1 MPPREQV
8 RIRAPCIIPR
18 SRSITQARC
27 RMATKD
33 DSILTTALHS
43 EVENRFLTYA
53 LSTIV
58 SRSLP
63 DVRDGLKPVHRR
75 ILYAMWEMGLGPT
88 AKFRKS
94 AAVVGEV
101 LGKFHPHG
109 DQAAYDAMVRMAQD
123 FSLRYPL
130 VEGSGNF
137 GSLDGD
143 PAAAMR
149 YTEAR
154 LSRLAEELLVEIE
167 KDTVGFRPNYD
178 NSLKEP
184 MVLPARFPQLL
195 VNGTSG
201 IAVGMSCSFPPHN
214 LNEVID
220 GLTAIID
227 NSNIDLKDLLKLV
240 KGPDFPTAGQILNT
254 KKELKEI
261 YRSGSGSIRLRGE
274 YALEDLPRGKQ
285 AVVFTSIPYLVNKA
299 KLLERLIGLM
309 DDRKLPQVS
318 AVRDE
323 STDTVR
329 VVIELKADTNPDLVT
344 AYLFKHTDLESNFP
358 VNFTGLKPNM
368 EPGRMSL
375 KELMQYFLDFRF
387 EITTRRLNYDLR
399 ILKARLHILKAFEML
414 YDDLDTAIRLIRK
427 SKSREE
433 AAGKLKKHFKFDDD
447 QTKAILEMQLYKLAG
462 LEIERILKEKA
473 EKTKQRKELE
483 AILASQ
489 KKVWGLI
496 RTELLE
502 IKAGYGDKRRSV
514 MKAAEDVEFSQED
527 FIVHEDV
534 TVILTKMGWI
544 RRVKTVGENLRFKEG
559 DDLLALLPANTRD
572 NIAVFSSA
580 GKVYVIKAN
589 DLPAGSGFGEPVQHL
604 FKFGDGERPVTAMN
618 LSTVLGGA
626 GAPEEERKGKG
637 KQAEL
642 ALAGGTVI
650 ALSVSAKGIGF
661 KFDLSAFNGVTTR
674 AGKKFAGVK
683 AGDSIMGVDMLDLP
697 NVLFLT
703 TEGKAVVVAAK
714 EIPQL
719 SGAGKGVKLVN
730 VKKGEVALFRAVKK
744 GDQVKV
750 IDEKGKEKTVDLK
763 NYGVMTRGSVG
774 LKAVKAVRF
783 V

>member
-1 MPPREQV
+1 MMIKED
-8 RIRAPCIIPR
+8 A
-18 SRSITQARC
+18 
-27 RMATKD
+27 
-33 DSILTTALHS
+33 ILTAPLHE

-75 ILYAMWEMGLGPT
+75 ILFAMWEMGLGPT

-154 LSRLAEELLVEIE
+154 LSQIAEELLIEIDKE
-167 KDTVGFRPNYD
+167 TVGFRPNYD

-184 MVLPARFPQLL
+184 VVLPARFPQLL

-214 LNEVID
+214 LGEVID
-220 GLTAIID
+220 GLAAMID
-227 NSNIDLKDLLKLV
+227 NPDIDVKDLLKHI
-240 KGPDFPTAGQILNT
+240 KGPDFPTSGQILNS

-261 YRSGSGSIRLRGE
+261 YQSGSGAIRIRGE
-274 YALEDLPRGKQ
+274 YTVEDLPRGKQ
-285 AVVFTSIPYLVNKA
+285 AIVFHSIPYLVNKA
-299 KLLERLIGLM
+299 KLLEKMIGLM
-309 DDRKLPQVS
+309 DDKKLPQV
-318 AVRDE
+318 AMVRDE
-323 STDTVR
+323 STDIVR
-329 VVIELKADTNPDLVT
+329 IVIELKAEANPELVT
-344 AYLFKHTDLESNFP
+344 AYLFKHTDFESSFP
-358 VNFTGLKPNM
+358 INFTALKPNM
-368 EPGRMSL
+368 EPDRLPL
-375 KELMQYFLDFRF
+375 KEVMRYFLEFRQDVV
-387 EITTRRLNYDLR
+387 TKRLNFDLR
-399 ILKARLHILKAFEML
+399 ILKARLHILAAFEKL
-414 YDDLDTAIRLIRK
+414 YDDLDTAIKIIRK
-427 SKSREE
+427 SKSRED
-433 AAGKLKKHFKFDDD
+433 AAEKLKKHFKFDDE
-447 QTKAILEMQLYKLAG
+447 QVKAILEMQLYRLAG

-473 EKTKQRKELE
+473 EKAKLKKDIE
-483 AILASQ
+483 AILAS
-489 KKVWGLI
+489 KKKIWGLI

-502 IKAGYGDKRRSV
+502 IKEKYGDKRKSM

-580 GKVYVIKAN
+580 GKVYVTKAN

-604 FKFGDGERPVTAMN
+604 FKFGDGERPITAMN
-618 LSTVLGGA
+618 FAAVFA
-626 GAPEEERKGKG
+626 GAPSEDRG
-637 KQAEL
+637 KQEEL
-642 ALAGGTVI
+642 ALAPREVT
-650 ALSVSAKGIGF
+650 ALTVSAKGIGF
-661 KFDLSAFNGVTTR
+661 QFDLGQFNSITTR

-683 AGDSIMGVDMLDLP
+683 TGDSIMGVDILDLP

-703 TEGKAVVVAAK
+703 TEGKAIVVAAK
-714 EIPQL
+714 DIPLL

-730 VKKGEVALFRAVKK
+730 VKKGEIALFRAVRK
-744 GDQVKV
+744 GEQVKV
-750 IDEKGKEKTVDLK
+750 MDDKGKEKVIDLK
-763 NYGVMTRGSVG
+763 DYNVMTRGSVG
-774 LKAVKAVRF
+774 LKAVKAVKF
-783 V
+783 A

>member
-1 MPPREQV
+1 MP
-8 RIRAPCIIPR
+8 I
-18 SRSITQARC
+18 
-27 RMATKD
+27 KD
-33 DSILTTALHS
+33 DTILTTALHA

-53 LSTIV
+53 LSTII

-109 DQAAYDAMVRMAQD
+109 DQAAYDAMVRMAQE

-130 VEGSGNF
+130 IEGSGNF

-154 LSRLAEELLVEIE
+154 LSKIAEELLVEIDKE
-167 KDTVGFRPNYD
+167 TVSFRPNYD

-184 MVLPARFPQLL
+184 AVLPARFPQLL

-201 IAVGMSCSFPPHN
+201 IAVGMSCSFPPHH
-214 LNEVID
+214 LGEVID
-220 GLTAIID
+220 GLTAMID
-227 NSNIDLKDLLKLV
+227 NSNIEVKDLLKFV
-240 KGPDFPTAGQILNT
+240 KGPDFPTGGQILNS

-261 YRSGSGSIRLRGE
+261 YQSGSGSIRIRGE
-274 YALEDLPRGKQ
+274 HTMEDLPRGKK
-285 AVVFTSIPYLVNKA
+285 AVVVTSIPYLVNKA
-299 KLLERLIGLM
+299 KLLEKIIGLM
-309 DDRKLPQVS
+309 EDRKLPQVS

-323 STDTVR
+323 STDEVR
-329 VVIELKADTNPDLVT
+329 IVLELKAEANPELVM
-344 AYLFKHTDLESNFP
+344 AYVFKHTDLESTFL
-358 VNFTGLKPNM
+358 VNFTALKPNM
-368 EPGRMSL
+368 EPERLSL
-375 KELMQYFLDFRF
+375 KELMQYFLDFRL
-387 EITTRRLNYDLR
+387 EITTKRLNYDLR
-399 ILKARLHILKAFEML
+399 ILKARLHILKAFEVL
-414 YDDLDTAIRLIRK
+414 YNDLDTAIKIIRK
-427 SKSREE
+427 AKSRED
-433 AAGKLKKHFKFDDD
+433 AAEKLKKHFKLDDE
-447 QTKAILEMQLYKLAG
+447 QVKAILEMQLYKLVG

-473 EKTKQRKELE
+473 EKTKQKKDIE

-489 KKVWGLI
+489 KRIWGLI
-496 RTELLE
+496 KTDLLE
-502 IKAGYGDKRRSV
+502 IKEKYGDKRKSV

-527 FIVHEDV
+527 FIMHEDV

-559 DDLLALLPANTRD
+559 DELLALLPANTKD

-580 GKVYVIKAN
+580 GKVYVVKAY
-589 DLPAGSGFGEPVQHL
+589 DLPSGSGFGEPVQHL
-604 FKFGDGERPVTAMN
+604 FKFGDGERPISAMN
-618 LSTVLGGA
+618 LTSVLA
-626 GAPEEERKGKG
+626 GAAPVDVAQGRQEELS
-637 KQAEL
+637 L
-642 ALAGGTVI
+642 AAREVT
-650 ALSVSAKGIGF
+650 ALTVSAKGVGF
-661 KFDLSAFNGVTTR
+661 KFDLGQFNSVTTR

-683 AGDSIMGVDMLDLP
+683 PGDSIMGVDTLDLP

-703 TEGKAVVVAAK
+703 TEGKAIVVAAK
-714 EIPQL
+714 DIPL
-719 SGAGKGVKLVN
+719 LTGAGKGVKLVN
-730 VKKGEVALFRAVKK
+730 VKNGEVALFRAVRKNE
-744 GDQVKV
+744 QVKV
-750 IDEKGKEKTVDLK
+750 VDEKNKEKVIELK
-763 NYGVMTRGSVG
+763 KYGVMTRGAVG

>member
-1 MPPREQV
+1 MPIQKGSV
-8 RIRAPCIIPR
+8 
-18 SRSITQARC
+18 
-27 RMATKD
+27 
-33 DSILTTALHS
+33 LTTALHS

-75 ILYAMWEMGLGPT
+75 ILFAMWEMGLSPT

-154 LSRLAEELLVEIE
+154 LSHLAEELLVEIE

-184 MVLPARFPQLL
+184 VVLPARFPQLL

-214 LNEVID
+214 IGEVID
-220 GLTAIID
+220 GLAAMID
-227 NSNIDLKDLLKLV
+227 DSNIDIKDLLKYI
-240 KGPDFPTAGQILNT
+240 KGPDFPTSGQILNS

-261 YRSGSGSIRLRGE
+261 YQTGSGGIRIRGE
-274 YALEDLPRGKQ
+274 YTVEDMPRGRQ
-285 AVVFTSIPYLVNKA
+285 AIVFTSIPYMVNKA
-299 KLLERLIGLM
+299 KLLEKVIGLM
-309 DDRKLPQVS
+309 DDKKLPQVT
-318 AVRDE
+318 AARDE
-323 STDTVR
+323 STDVVR
-329 VVIELKADTNPDLVT
+329 VVIELKAETSPELVT
-344 AYLFKHTDLESNFP
+344 AYLFKHTDFESTFP
-358 VNFTGLKPNM
+358 INFTALKPNM
-368 EPGRMSL
+368 EPERLSL
-375 KELMQYFLDFRF
+375 KEIMRYFLDFRH
-387 EITTRRLNYDLR
+387 ELVTKRLNFDLK
-399 ILKARLHILKAFEML
+399 ILKARLHILLAFEKL
-414 YDDLDTAIRLIRK
+414 YDDLDTAIKIIRK
-427 SKSREE
+427 AKSREDATE
-433 AAGKLKKHFKFDDD
+433 KLKKHFKFDDE
-447 QTKAILEMQLYKLAG
+447 QVKAILEMQLYKLVG

-473 EKTKQRKELE
+473 EKTKLKKDIET
-483 AILASQ
+483 ILGSQ
-489 KKVWGLI
+489 KKIWALI
-496 RTELLE
+496 KTELLE
-502 IKAGYGDKRRSV
+502 IKGKYGDKRKSV

-527 FIVHEDV
+527 FVVHEDV

-580 GKVYVIKAN
+580 GKVYVVKAF
-589 DLPAGSGFGEPVQHL
+589 DLPSGSGFGEPVQSL

-618 LSTVLGGA
+618 LTTVFAGPPSEEGA
-626 GAPEEERKGKG
+626 G

-642 ALAGGTVI
+642 ALAPKDVTAITV
-650 ALSVSAKGIGF
+650 SVHGVGF
-661 KFDLSAFNGVTTR
+661 AFELGQFNSVTTR

-683 AGDSIMGVDMLDLP
+683 EGDSIMGVDILDMP

-703 TEGKAVVVAAK
+703 SEGKAVVIAAK
-714 EIPQL
+714 DIPVL
-719 SGAGKGVKLVN
+719 TGAGKGVKLVN
-730 VKKGEVALFRAVKK
+730 VKNGEVALFRPVRKAE
-744 GDQVKV
+744 QVKV
-750 IDEKGKEKTVDLK
+750 IDDKGKEKVLDLK
-763 NYGVMTRGSVG
+763 PYGVMTRGSVG
-774 LKAVKAVRF
+774 LKAVKAVKF
-783 V
+783 A

>member
-1 MPPREQV
+1 MPPKE
-8 RIRAPCIIPR
+8 
-18 SRSITQARC
+18 ST
-27 RMATKD
+27 T
-33 DSILTTALHS
+33 LTTALHS
-43 EVENRFLTYA
+43 EVESRFLTYA

-75 ILYAMWEMGLGPT
+75 ILFAMWEMGLGPT

-154 LSRLAEELLVEIE
+154 LSQLAEELLIEIE
-167 KDTVGFRPNYD
+167 KDTVSFRPNYD

-184 MVLPARFPQLL
+184 AVLPARFPQLL

-214 LNEVID
+214 LGEVID
-220 GLTAIID
+220 GLAAMID
-227 NSNIDLKDLLKLV
+227 NSNIEVKDLLKYL
-240 KGPDFPTAGQILNT
+240 KGPDFPTAGQVLNG
-254 KKELKEI
+254 KKELREI
-261 YRSGSGSIRLRGE
+261 YQSGSGAIRMRGE
-274 YALEDLPRGKQ
+274 YTVEDLPRGKQ
-285 AVVFTSIPYLVNKA
+285 AIVFTSIPYLVNKA
-299 KLLERLIGLM
+299 KLLEKLIGLM
-309 DDRKLPQVS
+309 DDKKLPQVS

-323 STDTVR
+323 STDEVR
-329 VVIELKADTNPDLVT
+329 VVIELKAETNAELVT
-344 AYLFKHTDLESNFP
+344 AYLFKHTDFEATFP
-358 VNFTGLKPNM
+358 VNFTALKPNM
-368 EPGRMSL
+368 EPERLSL
-375 KELMQYFLDFRF
+375 KELMQYFLDFRL
-387 EITTRRLNYDLR
+387 EITTKRLNYDLR

-414 YDDLDTAIRLIRK
+414 YNDLDTAIKLIRR

-433 AAGKLKKHFKFDDD
+433 AAGKLKKHFKFDDE
-447 QTKAILEMQLYKLAG
+447 QTRAILELQLYRLAG

-473 EKTKQRKELE
+473 EKTKQRKEIE

-489 KKVWGLI
+489 KKIWGLI
-496 RTELLE
+496 KTELLE
-502 IKAGYGDKRRSV
+502 IKEQYGDKRKSV
-514 MKAAEDVEFSQED
+514 IKAAEDVEFTQDD
-527 FIVHEDV
+527 FVVHEDV
-534 TVILTKMGWI
+534 TVILTRMGWI
-544 RRVKTVGENLRFKEG
+544 RRVKTVGENLRFKDG
-559 DDLLALLPANTRD
+559 DELLALLPASTKD
-572 NIAVFSSA
+572 TIAIFSSS
-580 GKVYVIKAN
+580 GKVYGIKAF

-604 FKFGDGERPVTAMN
+604 FKFGDGERPVTALN
-618 LSTVLGGA
+618 LATVFGGEADADA
-626 GAPEEERKGKG
+626 GQRR
-637 KQAEL
+637 L
-642 ALAGGTVI
+642 ALGPKQVTALTV
-650 ALSVSAKGIGF
+650 SSHGVGF
-661 KFDLSAFNGVTTR
+661 AFDLGQFNAVTTR

-683 AGDSIMGVDMLDLP
+683 AGDSIMGVDILDLP
-697 NVLFLT
+697 HVLFLT

-714 EIPQL
+714 DIPVL

-730 VKKGEVALFRAVKK
+730 VKKGAVSLFRPVRK
-744 GDQVKV
+744 GEQVRV
-750 IDEKGKEKTVDLK
+750 VDEKDREKTIDLK

-774 LKAVKAVRF
+774 LKAVKAIRF
-783 V
+783 A

>member
-1 MPPREQV
+1 MP
-8 RIRAPCIIPR
+8 
-18 SRSITQARC
+18 
-27 RMATKD
+27 TKE

-154 LSRLAEELLVEIE
+154 LSQLAEELLVEIE

-178 NSLKEP
+178 NSLTEP
-184 MVLPARFPQLL
+184 VVLPARFPQLL

-214 LNEVID
+214 IGEVID
-220 GLTAIID
+220 GLTAMID
-227 NSNIDLKDLLKLV
+227 NSNIDLKDLLKLI
-240 KGPDFPTAGQILNT
+240 KGPDFPTAGQILNS
-254 KKELKEI
+254 KKELKDI
-261 YRSGSGSIRLRGE
+261 YQSGSGAIRVRGE
-274 YALEDLPRGKQ
+274 YFVEDMPRGRQ
-285 AVVFTSIPYLVNKA
+285 AIVFTSIPYQVNKA
-299 KLLERLIGLM
+299 KVLERIIGLL
-309 DDRKLPQVS
+309 DERKLPQVTT
-318 AVRDE
+318 VRDE
-323 STDTVR
+323 STDIIR
-329 VVIELKADTNPDLVT
+329 LVIELKAETNAELVT
-344 AYLFKHTDLESNFP
+344 AYLFKHTDLESSFA
-358 VNFTGLKPNM
+358 VNFTALKPNM
-368 EPGRMSL
+368 GPERLSL

-387 EITTRRLNYDLR
+387 EITTKRLSYDLR
-399 ILKARLHILKAFEML
+399 LLKARLHILLAFEKL
-414 YDDLDTAIRLIRK
+414 YNDLDTAIKLIRK

-433 AAGKLKKHFKFDDD
+433 AAEKIRKHFRFDDE
-447 QTKAILEMQLYKLAG
+447 QTKAILELQLYKLAG

-473 EKTKQRKELE
+473 EKTKQKKDIE
-483 AILASQ
+483 AILGSQ
-489 KKVWGLI
+489 KKIWGLI

-502 IKAGYGDKRRSV
+502 IKEKYGDKRRSV

-534 TVILTKMGWI
+534 TVILTKMGWV

-572 NIAVFSSA
+572 NIAIFSSA
-580 GKVYVIKAN
+580 GKVYVSKAF
-589 DLPAGSGFGEPVQHL
+589 DLPTGSGFGEPVQHL
-604 FKFGDGERPVTAMN
+604 FKFGDGERPIMAMN
-618 LSTVLGGA
+618 MTTVLA
-626 GAPEEERKGKG
+626 APEEIEPAGG
-637 KQAEL
+637 KQPAL
-642 ALAGGTVI
+642 ALTGGTVL
-650 ALSVSAKGIGF
+650 ALTVSAKGVGF
-661 KFDLSAFNGVTTR
+661 KFDLSQFNSVTTR

-683 AGDSIMGVDMLDLP
+683 AGDSILGVDILDLP
-697 NVLFLT
+697 LVLFLT
-703 TEGKAVVVAAK
+703 NEGKAVVVAAK

-730 VKKGEVALFRAVKK
+730 VKKGEIALFRDVRK
-744 GDQVKV
+744 GEQIKV
-750 IDEKGKEKTVDLK
+750 IDEKGKEKVIDLK
-763 NYGVMTRGSVG
+763 HYGAMTRGSVG
-774 LKAVKAVRF
+774 LKAVKAVKF

>member
-1 MPPREQV
+1 MPGKE
-8 RIRAPCIIPR
+8 
-18 SRSITQARC
+18 
-27 RMATKD
+27 
-33 DSILTTALHS
+33 DSILSTALHQ

-154 LSRLAEELLVEIE
+154 LSPLAEELLIEIE

-178 NSLKEP
+178 NSLREP
-184 MVLPARFPQLL
+184 VVLPARFPQLL

-214 LNEVID
+214 LSEVID
-220 GLTAIID
+220 GLTAVID
-227 NSNIDLKDLLKLV
+227 NSSIDLKDILKLV
-240 KGPDFPTAGQILNT
+240 KGPDFPTAGQILNS

-261 YRSGSGSIRLRGE
+261 YQTGSGAIRVRGE
-274 YALEDLPRGKQ
+274 YSIEDLPRGKR
-285 AVVFTSIPYLVNKA
+285 AIVFTSIPYLVNKA
-299 KLLERLIGLM
+299 KLLEKLIGLM
-309 DDRKLPQVS
+309 DDRKLPQVT

-323 STDTVR
+323 STDEVR
-329 VVIELKADTNPDLVT
+329 VVLELKAETNPELVT

-358 VNFTGLKPNM
+358 VNFTALKPNM
-368 EPGRMSL
+368 EPERLSL

-387 EITTRRLNYDLR
+387 EITTKRLNYDLR

-414 YDDLDTAIRLIRK
+414 YDDLDTAIKLIRR

-433 AAGKLKKHFKFDDD
+433 AAQKIKKHFKFDDE
-447 QTKAILEMQLYKLAG
+447 QTKAILELQLYKLAG

-473 EKTKQRKELE
+473 EKTRLRKEIE
-483 AILASQ
+483 AILGSQ

-496 RTELLE
+496 KTELLE
-502 IKAGYGDKRRSV
+502 IKEKYGDKRRSV

-534 TVILTKMGWI
+534 TVILTRMGWV

-572 NIAVFSSA
+572 NIAVFSSL

-604 FKFGDGERPVTAMN
+604 FRFGDGERPIAAMN
-618 LSTVLGGA
+618 FSTVLGGA
-626 GAPEEERKGKG
+626 GTDEKEETKG
-637 KQAEL
+637 KQASL
-642 ALAGGTVI
+642 ALAGGTMI
-650 ALSVSAKGIGF
+650 ALSVSTKGIGF
-661 KFDLSAFNGVTTR
+661 KFDLSQFNAVTTR

-683 AGDSIMGVDMLDLP
+683 TGDSIMGVDILDLP
-697 NVLFLT
+697 LVLFLT

-714 EIPQL
+714 DIPQL
-719 SGAGKGVKLVN
+719 TGAGKGVKLVN
-730 VKKGEVALFRAVKK
+730 VKKGDVALFRSVKK
-744 GDQVKV
+744 GDQVRV
-750 IDEKGKEKTVDLK
+750 LDEKGKEKTIDLK
-763 NYGVMTRGSVG
+763 SYGVMTRGSVG

>member
-1 MPPREQV
+1 MP
-8 RIRAPCIIPR
+8 
-18 SRSITQARC
+18 TQE
-27 RMATKD
+27 

-75 ILYAMWEMGLGPT
+75 ILFAMWEMGLGPT

-154 LSRLAEELLVEIE
+154 LSQLAEELLVEIE
-167 KDTVGFRPNYD
+167 KDTVTFRPNYD

-184 MVLPARFPQLL
+184 NVLPARFPQLL

-201 IAVGMSCSFPPHN
+201 IAVGMSCSFAPHN
-214 LNEVID
+214 IGEVID
-220 GLTAIID
+220 GLAAMID
-227 NSNIDLKDLLKLV
+227 TPNIDVKDLLKYL
-240 KGPDFPTAGQILNT
+240 KGPDFPTGGQILNS

-261 YRSGSGSIRLRGE
+261 YQTGSGGIRIRGE
-274 YALEDLPRGKQ
+274 YTVEDMPRGKQ
-285 AVVFTSIPYLVNKA
+285 AIVFTSIPYMVNKA
-299 KLLERLIGLM
+299 KLLEKLIGLM
-309 DDRKLPQVS
+309 EDKKLPQVS

-323 STDTVR
+323 STDVVR
-329 VVIELKADTNPDLVT
+329 LVLELKAEMSPELVT
-344 AYLFKHTDLESNFP
+344 AYIFKHTDLESTFP
-358 VNFTGLKPNM
+358 MNFTALKPNM
-368 EPGRMSL
+368 EPERLSL
-375 KELMQYFLDFRF
+375 KEIMRYFLDFRL
-387 EITTRRLNYDLR
+387 EITTKRLNYDLR
-399 ILKARLHILKAFEML
+399 ILKARLHILAAFEKL
-414 YDDLDTAIRLIRK
+414 YNDLDTAIKLIRK

-433 AAGKLKKHFKFDDD
+433 AAEKIKKHFKFDDE
-447 QTKAILEMQLYKLAG
+447 QTKAILETQLYRLAG
-462 LEIERILKEKA
+462 LEIDKILKEKA
-473 EKTKQRKELE
+473 EKSKLRKDIET
-483 AILASQ
+483 ILASQ
-489 KKVWGLI
+489 KKIWALI

-502 IKAGYGDKRRSV
+502 IKAKYGDKRKSV

-527 FIVHEDV
+527 FITHEEV
-534 TVILTKMGWI
+534 TVIMTKMGWI

-559 DDLLALLPANTRD
+559 DELLALLPANTRD

-580 GKVYVIKAN
+580 GKVYVVKGF
-589 DLPAGSGFGEPVQHL
+589 DLPSGSGFGEPVQSL

-618 LSTVLGGA
+618 LASVFAPPA
-626 GAPEEERKGKG
+626 GEEDKG

-642 ALAGGTVI
+642 ALAPKEVTAI
-650 ALSVSAKGIGF
+650 TVSAHGVGF
-661 KFDLSAFNGVTTR
+661 AFDLGQFNSVTTR

-683 AGDSIMGVDMLDLP
+683 EGDSIMGVDILDLP

-703 TEGKAVVVAAK
+703 SEGKAVVVAAK
-714 EIPQL
+714 DVPVL
-719 SGAGKGVKLVN
+719 TGAGKGVKLVN
-730 VKKGEVALFRAVKK
+730 VKNGEIVLFRPVRKAE
-744 GDQVKV
+744 QVKV
-750 IDEKGKEKTVDLK
+750 IDDKGKEKVIDLK
-763 NYGVMTRGSVG
+763 PYGVMTRGSVG
-774 LKAVKAVRF
+774 LKAVKAVKF
-783 V
+783 G

>member
-1 MPPREQV
+1 
-8 RIRAPCIIPR
+8 
-18 SRSITQARC
+18 
-27 RMATKD
+27 MAVKE
-33 DSILTTALHS
+33 DSILTAALHQ

-75 ILYAMWEMGLGPT
+75 ILFAMWEMGLGPT

-154 LSRLAEELLVEIE
+154 LSQLAEELLVEIE

-184 MVLPARFPQLL
+184 VVLPARFPQLL

-214 LNEVID
+214 LGEVID

-227 NSNIDLKDLLKLV
+227 NSNIDLKDVLKLV
-240 KGPDFPTAGQILNT
+240 KGPDFPTAGQVLNT

-261 YRSGSGSIRLRGE
+261 YQTGSGAIRVRGE
-274 YALEDLPRGKQ
+274 YTVEDLTRGKQ
-285 AVVFTSIPYLVNKA
+285 AIVFTSIPYLVNKA
-299 KLLERLIGLM
+299 KLLEKLIGLM

-323 STDTVR
+323 STDEVR
-329 VVIELKADTNPDLVT
+329 VVLELKAETNPELVT

-358 VNFTGLKPNM
+358 VNFTALKPNM
-368 EPGRMSL
+368 EPERLSL

-387 EITTRRLNYDLR
+387 EITTKRLNYDLR
-399 ILKARLHILKAFEML
+399 ILKARLHILAAIEKL
-414 YDDLDTAIRLIRK
+414 YNDLDTAIKIIRR
-427 SKSREE
+427 SKSRDE
-433 AAGKLKKHFKFDDD
+433 AAQKLKKHFKFDDE
-447 QTKAILEMQLYKLAG
+447 QTKAILDMQLYKLVG
-462 LEIERILKEKA
+462 LEIERIMKEKS
-473 EKTKQRKELE
+473 EKTKQRKEIE
-483 AILASQ
+483 SILSSQ
-489 KKVWGLI
+489 KKIWGLVK
-496 RTELLE
+496 TELKE
-502 IKAGYGDKRRSV
+502 IKDKYGDKRRSV
-514 MKAAEDVEFSQED
+514 MKAAEDVEFSHED

-559 DDLLALLPANTRD
+559 DELLSLLPANTRD
-572 NIAVFSSA
+572 NIAIFSSA

-604 FKFGDGERPVTAMN
+604 FKFGDGERPIAAMN
-618 LSTVLGGA
+618 FTTVLTGSGPA
-626 GAPEEERKGKG
+626 ADEEGRKGKQG
-637 KQAEL
+637 QL

-650 ALSVSAKGIGF
+650 ALSVSAKGVGF
-661 KFDLSAFNGVTTR
+661 RFDLAPFNSVTTR
-674 AGKKFAGVK
+674 AGKRFAGLK
-683 AGDSIMGVDMLDLP
+683 AGDSILGVDILDLP
-697 NVLFLT
+697 HVLFLT
-703 TEGKAVVVAAK
+703 SEGKAVVVAAK

-719 SGAGKGVKLVN
+719 SGAGKGVRLVN
-730 VKKGEVALFRAVKK
+730 VKKGEVALFRSVKK
-744 GDQVKV
+744 GDQVRV
-750 IDEKGKEKTVDLK
+750 IDEKGKEKVVDLK
-763 NYGVMTRGSVG
+763 KFGVMTRGSVG

>member
-1 MPPREQV
+1 MPMKEE
-8 RIRAPCIIPR
+8 
-18 SRSITQARC
+18 
-27 RMATKD
+27 
-33 DSILTTALHS
+33 SILTTALHS

-154 LSRLAEELLVEIE
+154 LSPIAEELLVEIDKE
-167 KDTVGFRPNYD
+167 TVGFRPNYD

-184 MVLPARFPQLL
+184 VVLPARFPQLL
-195 VNGTSG
+195 ANGTSG

-214 LNEVID
+214 LSEVID
-220 GLTAIID
+220 GLTAVID
-227 NSNIDLKDLLKLV
+227 NSNIDLKDILKLI
-240 KGPDFPTAGQILNT
+240 KGPDFPTSGQILNT
-254 KKELKEI
+254 KKELKDI
-261 YRSGSGSIRLRGE
+261 YQTGSGAIRVRGE
-274 YALEDLPRGKQ
+274 YSVEELPRGRQ
-285 AVVFTSIPYLVNKA
+285 AIVFTSIPYQVNKA
-299 KLLERLIGLM
+299 KVLERIIGLL
-309 DDRKLPQVS
+309 DNRKLPQVT

-323 STDTVR
+323 STD
-329 VVIELKADTNPDLVT
+329 VIRLVLEIKAETNPELVT
-344 AYLFKHTDLESNFP
+344 AYLFRHTDLENSFP
-358 VNFTGLKPNM
+358 VNFTALKPNM
-368 EPGRMSL
+368 EPERLSL
-375 KELMQYFLDFRF
+375 KEVMRYFLDFRF
-387 EITTRRLNYDLR
+387 EITTKRLNYDLR
-399 ILKARLHILKAFEML
+399 LLKARLHILKAFEML
-414 YDDLDTAIRLIRK
+414 YDDLDTAIKLIRK
-427 SKSREE
+427 SKSKEE
-433 AAGKLKKHFKFDDD
+433 AGEKIKKHFRFDDE

-473 EKTKQRKELE
+473 EKTKLKKDIE
-483 AILASQ
+483 AILGSQ
-489 KKVWGLI
+489 KKIWGLVK
-496 RTELLE
+496 TELLE
-502 IKAGYGDKRRSV
+502 IKEKYGDRRKSV

-534 TVILTKMGWI
+534 TVILTRMGWV

-559 DDLLALLPANTRD
+559 DELLALLPANTRD
-572 NIAVFSSA
+572 NIAIFSSA
-580 GKVYVIKAN
+580 GKVYVSKAF

-604 FKFGDGERPVTAMN
+604 FKFGDGERPIMAMN
-618 LSTVLGGA
+618 LSTVLA
-626 GAPEEERKGKG
+626 GSPAAADEDEKAKG
-637 KQAEL
+637 KQPRL
-642 ALAGGTVI
+642 ALSGGTVI
-650 ALSVSAKGIGF
+650 ALSVSTKGVGF
-661 KFDLSAFNGVTTR
+661 KFDLSQFNSVTTR

-683 AGDSIMGVDMLDLP
+683 AGDSILGVDILDLP
-697 NVLFLT
+697 LVLFLT

-714 EIPQL
+714 DIPQL
-719 SGAGKGVKLVN
+719 TGAGKGVKLVN
-730 VKKGEVALFRAVKK
+730 VKKGDIALFRAVRK
-744 GDQVKV
+744 GEQIKV
-750 IDEKGKEKTVDLK
+750 IDEKGKERVLDLK
-763 NYGVMTRGSVG
+763 KYGVMTRGSVG

>member
-1 MPPREQV
+1 MP
-8 RIRAPCIIPR
+8 
-18 SRSITQARC
+18 
-27 RMATKD
+27 TKEA
-33 DSILTTALHS
+33 SILTTALHS

-154 LSRLAEELLVEIE
+154 LSQIAEELLVEIDKE
-167 KDTVGFRPNYD
+167 TVGFRPNYD

-184 MVLPARFPQLL
+184 VVLPARFPQLL
-195 VNGTSG
+195 ANGTSG

-214 LNEVID
+214 LSEVID

-227 NSNIDLKDLLKLV
+227 NSNIDLKDILKLI

-254 KKELKEI
+254 KKELKDI
-261 YRSGSGSIRLRGE
+261 YQSGSGAIRVRGE
-274 YALEDLPRGKQ
+274 YSVEDLPRGKQ
-285 AVVFTSIPYLVNKA
+285 AIVFTSIPYQVNKA
-299 KLLERLIGLM
+299 KVLERIIGLL
-309 DDRKLPQVS
+309 DDRKLPQVT

-323 STDTVR
+323 STD
-329 VVIELKADTNPDLVT
+329 VIRLVLELKAEINPELVT
-344 AYLFKHTDLESNFP
+344 AYLFKHTDLESSFP
-358 VNFTGLKPNM
+358 VNFTALKPNM
-368 EPGRMSL
+368 EPERLSL
-375 KELMQYFLDFRF
+375 KEVMRYFLDFRL
-387 EITTRRLNYDLR
+387 EITTKRLNYDLKL
-399 ILKARLHILKAFEML
+399 LKARLHILKAFEML
-414 YDDLDTAIRLIRK
+414 YDDLDTAIKLIRK
-427 SKSREE
+427 SKSKED
-433 AAGKLKKHFKFDDD
+433 AGEKIKRHFKFDDE
-447 QTKAILEMQLYKLAG
+447 QTRAILEMQLYKLAG

-473 EKTKQRKELE
+473 EKTSLKKDIET
-483 AILASQ
+483 ILGSQ
-489 KKVWGLI
+489 KKIWGLI
-496 RTELLE
+496 KTELLE
-502 IKAGYGDKRRSV
+502 IKEKYGDKRKSV
-514 MKAAEDVEFSQED
+514 MKAAEDVEFTQED

-534 TVILTKMGWI
+534 TVILTKMGWV

-559 DDLLALLPANTRD
+559 DELLALLPANTKD
-572 NIAVFSSA
+572 NIAIFSSA
-580 GKVYVIKAN
+580 GKVYVSKAF
-589 DLPAGSGFGEPVQHL
+589 DLPTGSGFGEPVQHL
-604 FKFGDGERPVTAMN
+604 FKFGDGERPIMAMN
-618 LSTVLGGA
+618 LSTVLTGSPA
-626 GAPEEERKGKG
+626 AEDEDGKVMG
-637 KQAEL
+637 KQPQL
-642 ALAGGTVI
+642 ALSGGTVI
-650 ALSVSAKGIGF
+650 ALSVSTKGVGF
-661 KFDLSAFNGVTTR
+661 KFDLSQFNSVTTR

-683 AGDSIMGVDMLDLP
+683 AGDSILGVDILDLP

-714 EIPQL
+714 DIPQL
-719 SGAGKGVKLVN
+719 TGAGKGVKLVN
-730 VKKGEVALFRAVKK
+730 VKKGDITLFRAVRK
-744 GDQVKV
+744 GEQIKV
-750 IDEKGKEKTVDLK
+750 IDEKGKEKAIDLK
-763 NYGVMTRGSVG
+763 KYGVMTRGSVG
-774 LKAVKAVRF
+774 LKAVKAIKF

>member
-1 MPPREQV
+1 MPIKEE
-8 RIRAPCIIPR
+8 
-18 SRSITQARC
+18 
-27 RMATKD
+27 
-33 DSILTTALHS
+33 SILTTALHS

-154 LSRLAEELLVEIE
+154 LSQLAEELLVEIE
-167 KDTVGFRPNYD
+167 KETVGFRPNYD

-184 MVLPARFPQLL
+184 VVLPARFPQLL

-214 LNEVID
+214 IGEVID
-220 GLTAIID
+220 GLTAMID
-227 NSNIDLKDLLKLV
+227 NSNIDLKDILKLI
-240 KGPDFPTAGQILNT
+240 KGPDFPTSGQILNT
-254 KKELKEI
+254 KKELKDI
-261 YRSGSGSIRLRGE
+261 YQTGSGAIRVRGE
-274 YALEDLPRGKQ
+274 YNVEDMPRGKQ
-285 AVVFTSIPYLVNKA
+285 AIVFTSIPYQVNKA
-299 KLLERLIGLM
+299 KVLERIIGLL
-309 DDRKLPQVS
+309 DDRKLPQVT

-323 STDTVR
+323 STD
-329 VVIELKADTNPDLVT
+329 VIRLVLELKAETSPELVT
-344 AYLFKHTDLESNFP
+344 AYLFKHTDLENSFP
-358 VNFTGLKPNM
+358 VNFTALKPNM
-368 EPGRMSL
+368 EPERLSL
-375 KELMQYFLDFRF
+375 KEVMRYFLDFRL
-387 EITTRRLNYDLR
+387 EITTKRLNYDLKL
-399 ILKARLHILKAFEML
+399 LKARLHILKAFEML
-414 YDDLDTAIRLIRK
+414 YDDLDTAIKLIRK

-433 AAGKLKKHFKFDDD
+433 ASEKIKKHFKFDDE
-447 QTKAILEMQLYKLAG
+447 QTKAIMEMQLYKLAG

-473 EKTKQRKELE
+473 EKTRLKKDIE
-483 AILASQ
+483 AILGSQ
-489 KKVWGLI
+489 KKIWGLI
-496 RTELLE
+496 KTELLE
-502 IKAGYGDKRRSV
+502 IKEKYGDKRRSV

-534 TVILTKMGWI
+534 TVILTKMGWV

-559 DDLLALLPANTRD
+559 DDLLALIPANTRD
-572 NIAVFSSA
+572 NIAIFSSA
-580 GKVYVIKAN
+580 GKVYVSKAF
-589 DLPAGSGFGEPVQHL
+589 DMPTGSGFGEPVQHL
-604 FKFGDGERPVTAMN
+604 FKFGDGERPIMAMN
-618 LSTVLGGA
+618 LTTVLA
-626 GAPEEERKGKG
+626 GTPAAAAEDEKAKG
-637 KQAEL
+637 KQPEL
-642 ALAGGTVI
+642 ALSGGTVL
-650 ALSVSAKGIGF
+650 ALSVSAKGVGF
-661 KFDLSAFNGVTTR
+661 KFDLSQFNSVTTR

-683 AGDSIMGVDMLDLP
+683 AGDSILGVDILDLP
-697 NVLFLT
+697 LALFLT

-714 EIPQL
+714 DIPQL
-719 SGAGKGVKLVN
+719 TGAGKGVKLVN
-730 VKKGEVALFRAVKK
+730 VKKGDIALFRAVRK
-744 GDQVKV
+744 GEQIKV
-750 IDEKGKEKTVDLK
+750 IDEKGKEKVIDLK
-763 NYGVMTRGSVG
+763 NFGVMTRGSVG

>member
-1 MPPREQV
+1 M
-8 RIRAPCIIPR
+8 
-18 SRSITQARC
+18 S
-27 RMATKD
+27 TKE

-43 EVENRFLTYA
+43 EVESRFLTYA

-88 AKFRKS
+88 AKYRKS

-130 VEGSGNF
+130 VDGSGNF

-154 LSRLAEELLVEIE
+154 LSRIAEELLFEID

-184 MVLPARFPQLL
+184 VVLPARFPQLL

-214 LNEVID
+214 LGEVID
-220 GLTAIID
+220 GLAAMID
-227 NSNIDLKDLLKLV
+227 DSNIEVKDLLKV
-240 KGPDFPTAGQILNT
+240 IKGPDFPTSGQILNS
-254 KKELKEI
+254 KKELREI
-261 YRSGSGSIRLRGE
+261 YQSGSGAIRIRGE
-274 YALEDLPRGKQ
+274 YSLEDLPRGRQ
-285 AVVFTSIPYLVNKA
+285 AIIFSSIPYQVNKA
-299 KLLERLIGLM
+299 KLLEKLIGLM
-309 DDRKLPQVS
+309 EDKKLPQVS

-323 STDTVR
+323 STDIVR
-329 VVIELKADTNPDLVT
+329 VVIELKAETNAELVT

-358 VNFTGLKPNM
+358 VNFTALKPNM
-368 EPGRMSL
+368 EPERLSL
-375 KELMQYFLDFRF
+375 KELMQYFLDFRL
-387 EITTRRLNYDLR
+387 EITTKRLNFDLR
-399 ILKARLHILKAFEML
+399 ILKARLHILKAFEVL
-414 YDDLDTAIRLIRK
+414 YDDLDTAIKLIRK
-427 SKSREE
+427 AKSRED
-433 AAGKLKKHFKFDDD
+433 AAEKLKKHFKLDDE
-447 QTKAILEMQLYKLAG
+447 QVKAILEMQLYKLVG

-473 EKTKQRKELE
+473 EKTKLKKEIE

-489 KKVWGLI
+489 KKIWALI
-496 RTELLE
+496 KTELLE
-502 IKAGYGDKRRSV
+502 IKEKYGDKRKSV

-534 TVILTKMGWI
+534 TVILTRMGWV

-559 DDLLALLPANTRD
+559 DELLALLPANTKD

-580 GKVYVIKAN
+580 GKVYVTKAF
-589 DLPAGSGFGEPVQHL
+589 DLPSGSGFGEPVQSL
-604 FKFGDGERPVTAMN
+604 FKFGDGERPIAAINFT
-618 LSTVLGGA
+618 TVMA
-626 GAPEEERKGKG
+626 GPVAEGDQV
-637 KQAEL
+637 KQPEL
-642 ALAGGTVI
+642 ALAPREVT
-650 ALSVSAKGIGF
+650 ALSVSAHGIGF
-661 KFDLSAFNGVTTR
+661 RFDLGQFNAVTTR

-683 AGDSIMGVDMLDLP
+683 EGDSITGVEIADLP
-697 NVLFLT
+697 NMLFLT

-714 EIPQL
+714 DIPL
-719 SGAGKGVKLVN
+719 LTGAGKGVRLVN
-730 VKKGEVALFRAVKK
+730 VKNGEVALIRAVRKNE
-744 GDQVKV
+744 QVKV
-750 IDEKGKEKTVDLK
+750 IDEKGKEKVIELK
-763 NYGVMTRGSVG
+763 QYGVMTRGSVG

-783 V
+783 A

>member
-1 MPPREQV
+1 
-8 RIRAPCIIPR
+8 
-18 SRSITQARC
+18 
-27 RMATKD
+27 MAATRD
-33 DSILTTALHS
+33 DSILTAALHQ

-75 ILYAMWEMGLGPT
+75 ILFAMWEMGLGPT

-109 DQAAYDAMVRMAQD
+109 DQAAYDAMVRMAQT

-154 LSRLAEELLVEIE
+154 LSHLAEELLVEIE
-167 KDTVGFRPNYD
+167 KETVGFRPNYD

-184 MVLPARFPQLL
+184 VVLPARFPQLL

-214 LNEVID
+214 IGEVID
-220 GLTAIID
+220 GLTAVID
-227 NSNIDLKDLLKLV
+227 NSNIDLKELLKLV
-240 KGPDFPTAGQILNT
+240 KGPDFPTAGQVLNS
-254 KKELKEI
+254 KKELRDI
-261 YRSGSGSIRLRGE
+261 YQTGSGVIRVRGE
-274 YALEDLPRGKQ
+274 YSLEDLPRGKQ
-285 AVVFTSIPYLVNKA
+285 AIVFTSIPYQVNKA

-309 DDRKLPQVS
+309 DDKKLPQVT

-323 STDTVR
+323 STDEVR
-329 VVIELKADTNPDLVT
+329 VVIELKADTSPELVT
-344 AYLFKHTDLESNFP
+344 AYLFKHTDLESGFP
-358 VNFTGLKPNM
+358 VNFTALKPNM
-368 EPGRMSL
+368 EPERLSL
-375 KELMQYFLDFRF
+375 KEVMRYFLDFRF
-387 EITTRRLNYDLR
+387 EITTKRLNYDLR

-414 YDDLDTAIRLIRK
+414 YDDLDTAIKLIRR

-433 AAGKLKKHFKFDDD
+433 AGEKIRKHFKFDDE
-447 QTKAILEMQLYKLAG
+447 QTRAILEMQLYRLAG

-473 EKTKQRKELE
+473 EKTKQKKDIE
-483 AILASQ
+483 AILGSQ

-502 IKAGYGDKRRSV
+502 IKEKYGDKRKSV

-534 TVILTKMGWI
+534 TVILTRMGWV

-559 DDLLALLPANTRD
+559 DDLLSLLPANTRD

-580 GKVYVIKAN
+580 GKVYVIKAF
-589 DLPAGSGFGEPVQHL
+589 DLPSGSGFGEPVQHL
-604 FKFGDGERPVTAMN
+604 FKFGDGERPIMAMN
-618 LSTVLGGA
+618 LATVLAGGPA
-626 GAPEEERKGKG
+626 AAEEEKARGR
-637 KQAEL
+637 QPEL
-642 ALAGGTVI
+642 ALSGGTVV

-661 KFDLSAFNGVTTR
+661 RFDLSPFNSVTTR

-683 AGDSIMGVDMLDLP
+683 AGDSIMGVDILDRP

-714 EIPQL
+714 DIPQL
-719 SGAGKGVKLVN
+719 TGAGKGVRLVN
-730 VKKGEVALFRAVKK
+730 VKKGEIALLRAVRK
-744 GDQVKV
+744 GDQVRV
-750 IDEKGKEKTVDLK
+750 IDDKGKEKVIDLK
-763 NYGVMTRGSVG
+763 GLGVMTRGSVG

>member
-1 MPPREQV
+1 MPLKE
-8 RIRAPCIIPR
+8 
-18 SRSITQARC
+18 
-27 RMATKD
+27 
-33 DSILTTALHS
+33 DSILTTALHQ

-75 ILYAMWEMGLGPT
+75 ILFAMWEMGLGPT

-154 LSRLAEELLVEIE
+154 LSQLAEELLVEIE

-184 MVLPARFPQLL
+184 TVLPARFPQLL

-214 LNEVID
+214 IGEVID
-220 GLTAIID
+220 GLAALID
-227 NSNIDLKDLLKLV
+227 DSNIEVKDLLKFI
-240 KGPDFPTAGQILNT
+240 KGPDFPTGGQILNS
-254 KKELKEI
+254 KKELREI
-261 YRSGSGSIRLRGE
+261 YQTGSGGIRIRGE
-274 YALEDLPRGKQ
+274 YDVEDLPRGRQ
-285 AVVFTSIPYLVNKA
+285 AIVFTSIPYQVNKA
-299 KLLERLIGLM
+299 KVLERLIGLM
-309 DDRKLPQVS
+309 DDKKLPQVS

-323 STDTVR
+323 STNVVR
-329 VVIELKADTNPDLVT
+329 LVIELKAETNPELVT
-344 AYLFKHTDLESNFP
+344 AYLFKHTDLESTYP
-358 VNFTGLKPNM
+358 INFTALKPNM
-368 EPGRMSL
+368 EPERLSL
-375 KELMQYFLDFRF
+375 KEIMRYFLDFRH
-387 EITTRRLNYDLR
+387 EITTKRLNYDLK

-414 YDDLDTAIRLIRK
+414 YDDLDTAIKLIRK
-427 SKSREE
+427 SKSKEE
-433 AAGKLKKHFKFDDD
+433 AGEKLKKHFKFDDE
-447 QTKAILEMQLYKLAG
+447 QTRAILEMQLYKLAG
-462 LEIERILKEKA
+462 LEIDRILKEKA
-473 EKTKQRKELE
+473 EKTKLRKDIE

-489 KKVWGLI
+489 KKIWGLI

-502 IKAGYGDKRRSV
+502 IKQKYGDKRKSV

-527 FIVHEDV
+527 FVVHEDV

-559 DDLLALLPANTRD
+559 DELLSLLPANTRD

-580 GKVYVIKAN
+580 GKVYVVKAF
-589 DLPAGSGFGEPVQHL
+589 DLPAGSGFGEPVQSL
-604 FKFGDGERPVTAMN
+604 FKFRDGERPIIAMN
-618 LSTVLGGA
+618 LTTVLT
-626 GAPEEERKGKG
+626 GAPDEEGKE

-642 ALAGGTVI
+642 ALAPREVT
-650 ALSVSAKGIGF
+650 ALTVSAHGVGF
-661 KFDLSAFNGVTTR
+661 AFDLGQFNSVTTR

-683 AGDSIMGVDMLDLP
+683 EGDSIMGVDVLDLP

-703 TEGKAVVVAAK
+703 
-714 EIPQL
+714 
-719 SGAGKGVKLVN
+719 
-730 VKKGEVALFRAVKK
+730 
-744 GDQVKV
+744 
-750 IDEKGKEKTVDLK
+750 
-763 NYGVMTRGSVG
+763 
-774 LKAVKAVRF
+774 
-783 V
+783 

>member
-1 MPPREQV
+1 MPIQEGTV
-8 RIRAPCIIPR
+8 LI
-18 SRSITQARC
+18 
-27 RMATKD
+27 
-33 DSILTTALHS
+33 TALHS

-75 ILYAMWEMGLGPT
+75 ILYAMWEMGLRPS

-154 LSRLAEELLVEIE
+154 LSRIAEELLVEIE

-184 MVLPARFPQLL
+184 VVLPARFPQLL

-214 LNEVID
+214 IAEVID
-220 GLTAIID
+220 GLAALID
-227 NSNIDLKDLLKLV
+227 DSNIEVKDILKHI
-240 KGPDFPTAGQILNT
+240 KGPDFPTSGQILNS
-254 KKELKEI
+254 KKDLRDI
-261 YRSGSGSIRLRGE
+261 YQSGSGGIRIRGE
-274 YALEDLPRGKQ
+274 YTAEDLPRGKQ
-285 AVVFTSIPYLVNKA
+285 AIVFTSIPYMVNKA
-299 KLLERLIGLM
+299 KLLEKLIGLM
-309 DDRKLPQVS
+309 EDKKLPQVS

-323 STDTVR
+323 STDLVR
-329 VVIELKADTNPDLVT
+329 IVLELRAETNAELVT
-344 AYLFKHTDLESNFP
+344 AYLFKHTDLESTFP
-358 VNFTGLKPNM
+358 INFTALKPNM
-368 EPGRMSL
+368 EPERLSL
-375 KELMQYFLDFRF
+375 KELMRYFLDFRH
-387 EITTRRLNYDLR
+387 ELVTKRLNFDLK
-399 ILKARLHILKAFEML
+399 ILKARLHILSAFERL
-414 YDDLDTAIRLIRK
+414 YDDLDTAIKIIRK
-427 SKSREE
+427 AKSREDATE
-433 AAGKLKKHFKFDDD
+433 KLMKHFKFDDE
-447 QTKAILEMQLYKLAG
+447 QVKSILEMQLYKLVG
-462 LEIERILKEKA
+462 LEIDRILKEKA
-473 EKTKQRKELE
+473 EKTKQKKDIET
-483 AILASQ
+483 ILASQ
-489 KKVWGLI
+489 RKIWDIIKS
-496 RTELLE
+496 ELLE
-502 IKAGYGDKRRSV
+502 IKGKYGDKRKSV

-534 TVILTKMGWI
+534 TVILTRMGWI

-559 DDLLALLPANTRD
+559 DDLLVLLPANTRD

-580 GKVYVIKAN
+580 GKIYVLKAF
-589 DLPAGSGFGEPVQHL
+589 DLPSGSGFGEPVQHL
-604 FKFGDGERPVTAMN
+604 FKFGDGERMVTAMN
-618 LSTVLGGA
+618 LSAVFAGTPGA
-626 GAPEEERKGKG
+626 EGADP
-637 KQAEL
+637 QAEL
-642 ALAGGTVI
+642 ALTPKEVTALTV
-650 ALSVSAKGIGF
+650 STHGVGF
-661 KFDLSAFNGVTTR
+661 AFDLSQFNAVTTR

-683 AGDSIMGVDMLDLP
+683 PGDSIMGVDILDMP

-703 TEGKAVVVAAK
+703 TEGKAIVVAAK
-714 EIPQL
+714 DIAVL

-730 VKKGEVALFRAVKK
+730 VKNGEVALFRPVRK
-744 GDQVKV
+744 GEQIKV
-750 IDEKGKEKTVDLK
+750 IDDKGKERTIDLK
-763 NYGVMTRGSVG
+763 DYGVMTRGAVG
-774 LKAVKAVRF
+774 LKAVKAVKF
-783 V
+783 A